1 MVNSKMIRSVT
12 EASHNF
18 SELLADA
25 DAMPIAIKRKQDV
38 YFIMNAKQI
47 TPSVPFTLVLNT
59 NDPEPFAYFS
69 EIPGAYGVGANFE
82 EMIQDMVVALTG
94 YVEVYLDCFQESVA
108 DQLHR
113 KRLLQVMVLH
123 TMSKLD
129 IELLI
134 KGKLKE
140 ICKTAEQ

>member
-1 MVNSKMIRSVT
+1 
-12 EASHNF
+12 
-18 SELLADA
+18 
-25 DAMPIAIKRKQDV
+25 
-38 YFIMNAKQI
+38 
-47 TPSVPFTLVLNT
+47 
-59 NDPEPFAYFS
+59 
-69 EIPGAYGVGANFE
+69 
-82 EMIQDMVVALTG
+82 MIQDMVVALTG
-94 YVEVYLDCFQESVA
+94 YVEVYLDNFQESVA

-134 KGKLKE
+134 RGKLKE